1 MCQEV
6 VERKEEVLNLKAQ
19 IAIYAFLKIPAIKK
33 RLKFAIL
40 LFQPIILYQKLKN
53 LKFYGKQ
60 LFV

>member
-1 MCQEV
+1 MCQEAV
-6 VERKEEVLNLKAQ
+6 KGKEGVLSLKAQ
-19 IAIYAFLKIPAIKK
+19 IAIYAFLKILAIKR